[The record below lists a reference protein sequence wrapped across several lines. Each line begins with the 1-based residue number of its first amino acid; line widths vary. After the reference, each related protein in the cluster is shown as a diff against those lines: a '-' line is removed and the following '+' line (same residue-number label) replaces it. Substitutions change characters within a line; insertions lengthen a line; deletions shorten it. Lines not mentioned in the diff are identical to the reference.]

1 MLDTAR
7 GRRRRTR
14 SSRTSTSP
22 KRGRT
27 WQRPGPHGRHLDFLL
42 QELNREANTLASK
55 AVLAESAQRA
65 VDLKVIIEQIRE
77 QAQNIE

>member
-1 MLDTAR
+1 
-7 GRRRRTR
+7 
-14 SSRTSTSP
+14 
-22 KRGRT
+22 
-27 WQRPGPHGRHLDFLL
+27 L

-55 AVLAESAQRA
+55 SMLAESAQRA